1 MSNNHG
7 ENLAVWGILCIFA
20 ENNVNAMEE
29 EKRKD
34 EVCEARETREASGT
48 SAPSVTRETR
58 LTRGTSETRETSET
72 RYFLEED
79 LGLVSEPIVMG
90 KNGKPIPRVLNAEIR
105 WEDLYFYQKSEVVYH
120 LAFAFCDRFIHLYKD
135 RTRDQVIQAA
145 RSCKQNIVE
154 GLADG
159 VTSTEMQMKLLNVAR
174 ASLQE
179 LRQDFFDYIISRK
192 LKFFGRAREAR
203 ASETSEPRETRGTS
217 ETSET
222 SKPSETR
229 GTREAR
235 GSREPR
241 YSQDPRYYDGDMQRY
256 DAMLAYCRTHNKLA
270 DYEPFFDKW
279 SDCEMCNYGITL
291 CHMIDKMMTTFME
304 HLEKQ
309 FVTEGGIKERMYK
322 ARTGYRSTVDDRLHQ
337 LETERPQ
344 MEQEIARLRQQL
356 ADAQAKAEYWHGA
369 YEDLKVRAL
378 NAYNRQKEE
387 IERLRARES

>member
-7 ENLAVWGILCIFA
+7 DNLAVWGILCIFA

-29 EKRKD
+29 EKRLAS
-34 EVCEARETREASGT
+34 EARGASGT
-48 SAPSVTRETR
+48 SAPSE
-58 LTRGTSETRETSET
+58 TRGTSVPRETSVTSDTRET
-72 RYFLEED
+72 RYFLEDEG

-179 LRQDFFDYIISRK
+179 LRQDFYDYIISRK
-192 LKFFGRAREAR
+192 LRFFGRAVAREASR
-203 ASETSEPRETRGTS
+203 PSATSEPRETRDTS
-217 ETSET
+217 VTR
-222 SKPSETR
+222 ETR
-229 GTREAR
+229 GTRETSA
-235 GSREPR
+235 SREPR
-241 YSQDPRYYDGDMQRY
+241 YSLDPRYYDGDMQRY

-304 HLEKQ
+304 HLEKR
-309 FVTEGGIKERMYK
+309 FVTEGDIKERMYK
-322 ARTGYRSTVDDRLHQ
+322 ARTGYRSAVDERLHQ
-337 LETERPQ
+337 LEAERPQ
-344 MEQEIARLRQQL
+344 MEQEIALLRQQL

-369 YEDLKVRAL
+369 YEDLKVRAV

-387 IERLRARES
+387 IERLRASETSGD